1 MRGLPS
7 RTEAADELREQ
18 AASCRRLAL
27 GARTSSGSEALR
39 TVALEFDSDAE
50 RIDPVAVSVASD
62 ASGDA
67 DGAALVRVRLA
78 LQHQMRNGFGIGRR

>member
-27 GARTSSGSEALR
+27 GATSGSEALR
-39 TVALEFDSDAE
+39 TVALQFDSDAE

-62 ASGDA
+62 ASSDA

-78 LQHQMRNGFGIGRR
+78 LQHQMRNGFRMGRR

>member
-1 MRGLPS
+1 MRWLPS

-50 RIDPVAVSVASD
+50 RIDPVAVSVA
-62 ASGDA
+62 GDA
-67 DGAALVRVRLA
+67 DGAALIRVRLA